1 MLRASLTSLPALIS
15 LKCLDV
21 LCQCQFNTNVNIV
34 SGMSSAS
41 LASLPAPS
49 PSPSSSSS
57 STTTPIQVGQ
67 TPFFPFFLPLFHH
80 PHLKSLLELHCQIYL
95 FQTQTCCFLLFLT
108 FSHFFFLSPTS
119 DISNPSLNCIVKF
132 IFFTFF
138 SPFLPLSHGLHTSQL
153 HCSVRFIFFRPRR
166 EASIGGRRVKLMTL

>member
-1 MLRASLTSLPALIS
+1 MAACIFTVYTVEYLERPTNEQSYAKLAVWLVHLVVFSAYLEMLVLRSYQVHMLRASLTSLPALIS

-21 LCQCQFNTNVNIV
+21 LCKCQFNANVNIV

-67 TPFFPFFLPLFHH
+67 TPPSVFSLFSSHFSHFFLPLSDD
-80 PHLKSLLELHCQIYL
+80 PHRESLLELHC
-95 FQTQTCCFLLFLT
+95 
-108 FSHFFFLSPTS
+108 
-119 DISNPSLNCIVKF
+119 
-132 IFFTFF
+132 
-138 SPFLPLSHGLHTSQL
+138 
-153 HCSVRFIFFRPRR
+153 
-166 EASIGGRRVKLMTL
+166 